1 MDLSSRNDLS
11 PHTDHNLNLEENKMP
26 KEVNL
31 KRITF
36 FDVSKQIDGVNT
48 SEVEL
53 VADIL
58 EGMNGNKM
66 HKILVEMKMNN
77 VMVLDLK
84 KLTIFTIILGTNL

>member
-1 MDLSSRNDLS
+1 MD
-11 PHTDHNLNLEENKMP
+11 
-26 KEVNL
+26 
-31 KRITF
+31 F
-36 FDVSKQIDGVNT
+36 T

-66 HKILVEMKMNN
+66 QKILVEMKMNN

-84 KLTIFTIILGTNL
+84 KLTIFTIILGTYL

>member
-1 MDLSSRNDLS
+1 
-11 PHTDHNLNLEENKMP
+11 MP

-36 FDVSKQIDGVNT
+36 FDVSKQIDGLNT

-66 HKILVEMKMNN
+66 QKILVEMKMNN

-84 KLTIFTIILGTNL
+84 KLTIFTIILGTYL